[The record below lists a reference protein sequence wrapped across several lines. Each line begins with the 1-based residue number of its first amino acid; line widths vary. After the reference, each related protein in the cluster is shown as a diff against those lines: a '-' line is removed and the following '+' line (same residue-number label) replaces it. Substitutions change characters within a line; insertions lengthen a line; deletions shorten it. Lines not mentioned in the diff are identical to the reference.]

1 MSNTKGSPRA
11 RYRSSFISGTCSEF
25 LGAKPLPALLRE
37 RPIVFLLGP
46 SGVGKSMVAR
56 RILGEGTTFLKQ
68 QEFLDSLAL
77 RILLHK
83 WPDTLI
89 ETEQLI
95 VEGPCF
101 LHARPAVLLAFSQ
114 LIEERVRRGFK
125 TVILDAEDHGPL
137 QKLLTIVSKEERFTV
152 LLRFPSGRGRFRFL
166 AHACRTR
173 GLSLSHARRLAQKE
187 PWTYAS
193 VLDELDDLALAQDKK
208 YTASEEDGLLQ
219 QAEQL
224 TLIGH
229 EETLL
234 F

>member
-1 MSNTKGSPRA
+1 MASSTKRSRS

-25 LGAKPLPALLRE
+25 LGDKPLPVLLKE

-56 RILGEGTTFLKQ
+56 RILGKDTTFLKQ

-89 ETEQLI
+89 ETEHLI

-101 LHARPAVLLAFSQ
+101 LDARPTVLLAFSQ
-114 LIEERVRRGFK
+114 LIEERVRKGYR

-137 QKLLTIVSKEERFTV
+137 QKLLTIVSKKQRFTI

-166 AHACRTR
+166 AHACRSR
-173 GLSLSHARRLAQKE
+173 GLSLSHAKRLSKKE
-187 PWTYAS
+187 PWTYAC
-193 VLDELDDLALAQDKK
+193 VLDELDEIALKEHRGGRLDDLEL
-208 YTASEEDGLLQ
+208 SQ

-224 TLIGH
+224 SLADF
-229 EETLL
+229 ETKRL
-234 F
+234 

>member
-1 MSNTKGSPRA
+1 MGKTKNRSRA

-25 LGAKPLPALLRE
+25 LGTKPLPALLNE

-56 RILGEGTTFLKQ
+56 RILGEDTIFLKQ

-89 ETEQLI
+89 ETERLI

-101 LHARPAVLLAFSQ
+101 LHARPTVLLAFSQ
-114 LIEERVRRGFK
+114 LVEERVRRGFR
-125 TVILDAEDHGPL
+125 TAILDAEDHGPL
-137 QKLLTIVSKEERFTV
+137 QKLLTIVSKKERFTV

-166 AHACRTR
+166 AHACRIR
-173 GLSLSHARRLAQKE
+173 GLPLSHARRLSQRE

-193 VLDELDDLALAQDKK
+193 VLDELDEIADKNAAL
-208 YTASEEDGLLQ
+208 SESKDSLQ
-219 QAEQL
+219 HAEQL
-224 TLIGH
+224 SLTDH
-229 EETLL
+229 EALL
-234 F
+234 RF